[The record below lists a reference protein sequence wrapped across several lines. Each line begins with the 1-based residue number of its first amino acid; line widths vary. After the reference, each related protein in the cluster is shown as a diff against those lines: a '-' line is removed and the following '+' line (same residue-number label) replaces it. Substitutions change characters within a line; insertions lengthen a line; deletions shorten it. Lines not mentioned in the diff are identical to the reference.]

1 MYHIVEHSGIRT
13 RYTIVVSYNKL
24 EWNDRKYFHDSMPE
38 FFFLYSSQLKSE
50 NNKNWGKDHY
60 AYLFHNL
67 IMKEI
72 L

>member
-38 FFFLYSSQLKSE
+38 FFFS
-50 NNKNWGKDHY
+50 
-60 AYLFHNL
+60 LFQSAQIRKQQKL
-67 IMKEI
+67 GERP
-72 L
+72 LRLPFS